1 MVRQKMN
8 YWPYFEFESE
18 FILVGNLI
26 VSEKEFKLRMLT
38 KYIED
43 AHHYCL
49 HLNGGKGMII

>member
-1 MVRQKMN
+1 MVHQENDYCPCFK
-8 YWPYFEFESE
+8 FE

-26 VSEKEFKLRMLT
+26 VSEKEFKLRMLN